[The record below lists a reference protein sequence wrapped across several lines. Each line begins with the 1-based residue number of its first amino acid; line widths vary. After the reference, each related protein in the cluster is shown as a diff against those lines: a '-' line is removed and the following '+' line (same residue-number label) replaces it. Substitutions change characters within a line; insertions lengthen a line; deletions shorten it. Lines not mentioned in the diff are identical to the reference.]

1 MSNKQKRQIK
11 TITNQKQRRH
21 SISPNF
27 VPAVLMNSSSSK
39 ISKLSSDL
47 RNLKLGREG
56 VELLLPLEP
65 PPSPEGW
72 ALLAPSI
79 NKLFKTTTKNA
90 VSQPYESIIK
100 IKEKGKY
107 FNNNK
112 FDSKIYTVLSSD
124 RFEHKYCFLTI
135 ALFYGSL
142 MSYGL
147 IIATK

>member
-1 MSNKQKRQIK
+1 MHIQKHLNKKKHTKIACIYYKNLIVIWAINKTQQKRQIK

-21 SISPNF
+21 SVSPNF

-72 ALLAPSI
+72 ALLAPSR
-79 NKLFKTTTKNA
+79 NKFFKTTVKNV
-90 VSQPYESIIK
+90 VSQPYESMIKIVIK
-100 IKEKGKY
+100 IKGKV
-107 FNNNK
+107 
-112 FDSKIYTVLSSD
+112 SILI
-124 RFEHKYCFLTI
+124 L
-135 ALFYGSL
+135 
-142 MSYGL
+142 GL
-147 IIATK
+147 NQRY

>member
-1 MSNKQKRQIK
+1 MNKTQQKRQIK
-11 TITNQKQRRH
+11 SITNQKQRRH

-72 ALLAPSI
+72 ALLAPGI
-79 NKLFKTTTKNA
+79 KKLFKTTAKNV
-90 VSQPYESIIK
+90 VSQPYESMIKIVIK
-100 IKEKGKY
+100 IKEKSKY
-107 FNNNK
+107 FIFQIWFKCLLN
-112 FDSKIYTVLSSD
+112 Y
-124 RFEHKYCFLTI
+124 FELW
-135 ALFYGSL
+135 
-142 MSYGL
+142 SY
-147 IIATK
+147 